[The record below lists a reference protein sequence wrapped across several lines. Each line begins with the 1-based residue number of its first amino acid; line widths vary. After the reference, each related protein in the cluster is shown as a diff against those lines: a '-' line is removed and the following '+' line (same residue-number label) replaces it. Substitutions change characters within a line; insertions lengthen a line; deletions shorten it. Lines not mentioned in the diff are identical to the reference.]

1 MLRGIVVFIV
11 VVVFL
16 LAQGPQALS
25 TAKSWLGLYDW
36 NWRAPDPVTSPER
49 AKELAD
55 KGLREQILTFDDLEA
70 LEYRYGGKADT
81 QRYDIYAI
89 GVGQLTLNEP
99 ESDRSVEK
107 VVVTGSR
114 IPAREEDLPAAASLP
129 TSPISGK
136 FNNVLIFDRRDGHFT
151 KLFDKRLAVSAFQYG
166 WRTTPEVLIIFSN
179 ERDTN
184 KDGKLSGADLQEI
197 YVFTF
202 ADKKMHKIDVAGIN
216 PQEIMAIPDVDYVVV
231 KALRDRNDDGQT
243 YTNNSYPRKD
253 LEPEPS
259 VLIRIDLK
267 TMKASSF
274 VPEGMLQE
282 LQKTLD
288 GPKSPPPPPT
298 PKG

>member
-1 MLRGIVVFIV
+1 MLRGIVVFVV

-16 LAQGPQALS
+16 LAQGPQAWS
-25 TAKSWLGLYDW
+25 TARSWLGIDDW
-36 NWRAPDPVTSPER
+36 NWRTPDPVTSTER

-55 KGLREQILTFDDLEA
+55 KGLREQILTFDDLESI
-70 LEYRYGGKADT
+70 EYRLGGRADT

-99 ESDRSVEK
+99 EANSKTEK

-114 IPAREEDLPAAASLP
+114 IPVREEDMPDAGSLP
-129 TSPISGK
+129 TNPINGR
-136 FNNVLIFDRRDGHFT
+136 FNNVLIFDRRDGHFL
-151 KLFDKRLAVSAFQYG
+151 KLFDKRLAISAFQYG
-166 WRTTPEVLIIFSN
+166 WRTKPEVLIIFAN
-179 ERDTN
+179 EHDTN
-184 KDGKLSGADLQEI
+184 KDGKLDADDLQDI

-202 ADKKMHKIDVAGIN
+202 ADKQMHKIDAAGIN

-231 KALRDRNDDGQT
+231 KARRDRNNDGQT
-243 YTNNSYPRKD
+243 YSANSYPKKD

-259 VLIRIDLK
+259 VLVRIDLK

-274 VPEGMLQE
+274 VPEDMLQE

-288 GPKSPPPPPT
+288 GSKPPAPAN
-298 PKG
+298 